1 MAFNCLDIERLER
14 FFRGKYSEEDR
25 DYIRRIF
32 CDKSN
37 EEELEH
43 ITRKKWYEL
52 IKEDD
57 FKDKSFDHILYRIH
71 YEINTKGPITKSPKT
86 LISLI
91 KWSARVAAIIMLPVI
106 IYTGIHF
113 YKNAKKDNEL
123 TWIEINAPAW
133 ARVQFSL
140 PDGSTGWLNG
150 SSSIRYQSNFVKERT
165 IILDGEAFFNVKSDP
180 EIPFVVS
187 THEINVAASGTKF
200 NIASYGNEKNVEVVL
215 EEGKVIVS
223 NKEMTSSYTMSPND
237 LVVYDKLINHLSKE
251 VVDPQKYVAWTE
263 GKLVFRNDP
272 IDVIAR
278 RLGRWYNVDVEI
290 SGNNFEDVRLRA
302 TFVDENLEE
311 VLYFLKRALPVDYKI
326 ITGEYRDDDEIY
338 AKKKIMFTMRK

>member
-1 MAFNCLDIERLER
+1 MAFNCLDVERLER
-14 FFRGKYSEEDR
+14 FFRGKFSEEDR

-32 CDKSN
+32 CNKSN
-37 EEELEH
+37 EKELEH
-43 ITRKKWYEL
+43 IARKIWYEL

-57 FKDKSFDHILYRIH
+57 FKDKSFEHILYRIH
-71 YEINTKGPITKSPKT
+71 YEINTIEQISKSRKT
-86 LISLI
+86 LTNLV
-91 KWSARVAAIIMLPVI
+91 KWSARVAAIIILPI
-106 IYTGIHF
+106 LIYSGIHF
-113 YKNAKKDNEL
+113 YKNAQKGNEI
-123 TWIEINAPAW
+123 TWVEVNAPAW
-133 ARVQFSL
+133 TRVQFSL

-150 SSSIRYQSNFVKERT
+150 SSDIKYYSNFTKERKV
-165 IILDGEAFFNVKSDP
+165 ILDGEAFFNVKTDP

-187 THEINVAASGTKF
+187 TNEINVTAKGTKF

-215 EEGKVIVS
+215 EEGELLVG
-223 NKEMTSSYTMSPND
+223 NKEMTSSYTMSQND
-237 LVVYDKLINHLSKE
+237 LVVYDKSANYLSKE
-251 VVDPQKYVAWTE
+251 LVDPQIYVAWTE

-326 ITGEYRDDDEIY
+326 IKGKFRADDEIY
-338 AKKKIMFTMRK
+338 TKKKIMITMRK